1 MEIEHWFS
9 VVVAGQ
15 LHGKPSVIS
24 GASVIKAH
32 RRESGHRSSLP
43 DDRKRSRKFMLKT
56 SIHYMI
62 ELGTRGMGPRLT
74 CPSAAEVIRHNG
86 RMSEAGRPG

>member
-1 MEIEHWFS
+1 MEIEHWFP

-32 RRESGHRSSLP
+32 GRESGHRSSLP
-43 DDRKRSRKFMLKT
+43 DDRKRLRKSMLKT

-62 ELGTRGMGPRLT
+62 GLGKLG
-74 CPSAAEVIRHNG
+74 
-86 RMSEAGRPG
+86 